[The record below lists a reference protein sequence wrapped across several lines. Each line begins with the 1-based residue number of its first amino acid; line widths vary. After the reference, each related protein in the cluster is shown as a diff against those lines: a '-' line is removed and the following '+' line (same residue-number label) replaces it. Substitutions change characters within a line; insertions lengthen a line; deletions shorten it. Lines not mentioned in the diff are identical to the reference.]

1 MVVIK
6 IGGSLQSSR
15 YIKLWIKSIKL
26 HRNTSFL
33 LIFGGGKRADN
44 VRKEQSYLKYNDY
57 EAHKL
62 AINAM
67 IEFTK
72 EMLRDLDD
80 FTVVKSINNI
90 DKMHLKRKLMVWMP
104 SVDEIDNF
112 DIPKNWD
119 TTSDA
124 IALAVSKILNCPLL
138 LVKSARFNKKKFL
151 NPFFLKNNLLDKY
164 CENNYKD
171 FSQKISIA
179 SREKFYKLEKICK
192 DFSSII

>member
-15 YIKLWIKSIKL
+15 YVKLWIKSIKL
-26 HRNTSFL
+26 YRNTSFL
-33 LIFGGGKRADN
+33 LIFGGGKYADN
-44 VRKEQSYLKYNDY
+44 IRKEQVDLKYSDY

-62 AINAM
+62 AIGAM
-67 IEFTK
+67 IKFTK
-72 EMLRDLDD
+72 ETLKDLEE

-90 DKMHLKRKLMVWMP
+90 DRMHHKRKLMVWMP
-104 SVDEIDNF
+104 SIDEIDNF

-124 IALAVSKILNCPLL
+124 IALVVSKTLNCPLL
-138 LVKSARFNKKKFL
+138 LVKSVNFNKKKFL
-151 NPFFLKNNLLDKY
+151 NPFFLKKNLLDKY
-164 CENNYKD
+164 CENNYKN

-192 DFSSII
+192 DFNSSI

>member
-1 MVVIK
+1 MLTISEK
-6 IGGSLQSSR
+6 N
-15 YIKLWIKSIKL
+15 KS
-26 HRNTSFL
+26 
-33 LIFGGGKRADN
+33 D
-44 VRKEQSYLKYNDY
+44 LKYSDY

-62 AINAM
+62 AIGAM
-67 IEFTK
+67 IKFTK
-72 EMLRDLDD
+72 ETLKDLEE

-124 IALAVSKILNCPLL
+124 IALAVSKTLNCPLL
-138 LVKSARFNKKKFL
+138 LVKSVRFNKKNFL

-164 CENNYKD
+164 CENNYKN
-171 FSQKISIA
+171 FH
-179 SREKFYKLEKICK
+179 RKFLLLQEKIL
-192 DFSSII
+192 